1 MTIFSVRMLSAA
13 LATVAASLYGA
24 APALADDGTINSL
37 RLGLYSVFYHATA
50 DDISGP
56 YVPAG
61 VNLDVNNVET
71 VYVGYIRRFSSHWDA
86 ELALGY
92 PPLTKTVGKGPATLG
107 SVPYNGQVIS
117 T

>member
-37 RLGLYSVFYHATA
+37 RIGLYSVFYHASA

-56 YVPAG
+56 YVPPG
-61 VNLDVNNVET
+61 VNLDAKNVQT
-71 VYVGYIRRFSSHWDA
+71 LYLAYVATLVPHFDV
-86 ELALGY
+86 ELAIGY
-92 PPLTKTVGKGPATLG
+92 PPLTKTVGKGP
-107 SVPYNGQVIS
+107 
-117 T
+117 